1 MDKLYGYV
9 FWFNGYENKWYAIP
23 RDKYKEFFNTDKVEG
38 VLSNKNINV
47 LTKELKKKKWKK
59 N

>member
-47 LTKELKKKKWKK
+47 LTKELKKKK
-59 N
+59 